1 MGQHIIRPPLRG
13 QGHRVYRS
21 VKRLHDSARGADQR
35 THPYRTRCMPTFL
48 TSEPEADTIA
58 ALGEALDLLDVGV
71 AVLDPELRVRIVNRC
86 FTELWPQP
94 ADTAPTLCEPN
105 GEIVQAFDVS
115 GNVPGHVPGA
125 SGGSATAQARLEAAM
140 CAGAFPRAEIVVQDG
155 SRLLLR
161 CVLRH
166 GGGRVLTCDALGAI
180 DQPGIDQPGDHQS
193 DQAGE
198 HAANQSVQA
207 RDAAEQLAIDLRFS
221 NETLESQA
229 SYLASL
235 AEAADAN
242 AQAAEEAKRLLEH
255 EVAERRQLED
265 HLRHMA
271 TTDAPTGTLNRAQ
284 FMNLGQREVD
294 RVRQRDLGLAMLMV
308 DVDHFES
315 INDRY
320 GHQAGDTALC
330 HLVSVLRA
338 GIRRVDLLGG
348 EEFAIVLPAIGEE
361 GAGAVAER
369 LRANLASDPV
379 LHDAQQ
385 IRMTISIGLA
395 VLRDDD
401 RTLGHLLARADM
413 LLYAA
418 KHAGRNRVVS
428 ETPAIAA

>member
-1 MGQHIIRPPLRG
+1 
-13 QGHRVYRS
+13 
-21 VKRLHDSARGADQR
+21 
-35 THPYRTRCMPTFL
+35 MPKFL

-71 AVLDPELRVRIVNRC
+71 AVLDPELRVRIVNRR
-86 FTELWPQP
+86 FAELWPQP
-94 ADTAPTLCEPN
+94 ADTAPTLCELN
-105 GEIVQAFDVS
+105 GEIVQAFNVS
-115 GNVPGHVPGA
+115 GHVSGHMPGA
-125 SGGSATAQARLEAAM
+125 SGGSASAQARLEAAM
-140 CAGAFPRAEIVVQDG
+140 CAGAFPRAEIVLQDG

-166 GGGRVLTCDALGAI
+166 GGGRVLTCAALAAI
-180 DQPGIDQPGDHQS
+180 DQQGDHQS
-193 DQAGE
+193 DQADE
-198 HAANQSVQA
+198 HAVNQSAQA
-207 RDAAEQLAIDLRFS
+207 RDAAERLAIELRFS

-242 AQAAEEAKRLLEH
+242 AQAAEDATRLLQH

-265 HLRHMA
+265 RLRHMA
-271 TTDAPTGTLNRAQ
+271 TTDALTGTLNRAQ

-308 DVDHFES
+308 DVDHFKS

-330 HLVSVLRA
+330 HMVSVLRA
-338 GIRRVDLLGG
+338 GIRRVDLLGRLGG

-361 GAGAVAER
+361 GAAAVAER
-369 LRANLASDPV
+369 LRASLASDPV

-395 VLRDDD
+395 MLRDEDG
-401 RTLGHLLARADM
+401 TLGHLLARADT

>member
-1 MGQHIIRPPLRG
+1 
-13 QGHRVYRS
+13 
-21 VKRLHDSARGADQR
+21 
-35 THPYRTRCMPTFL
+35 
-48 TSEPEADTIA
+48 
-58 ALGEALDLLDVGV
+58 
-71 AVLDPELRVRIVNRC
+71 
-86 FTELWPQP
+86 
-94 ADTAPTLCEPN
+94 
-105 GEIVQAFDVS
+105 
-115 GNVPGHVPGA
+115 
-125 SGGSATAQARLEAAM
+125 M
-140 CAGAFPRAEIVVQDG
+140 CAGAFPRAEIVLQDG

-166 GGGRVLTCDALGAI
+166 GGGRVLTCAALAAI
-180 DQPGIDQPGDHQS
+180 DQRGIDQPGDHPS

-198 HAANQSVQA
+198 HTANQSMQA
-207 RDAAEQLAIDLRFS
+207 RDAAERLAIDLRFS

-265 HLRHMA
+265 RLRHMA
-271 TTDAPTGTLNRAQ
+271 TTDALTGTLNRAQ
-284 FMNLGQREVD
+284 FMNLEQRGVD
-294 RVRQRDLGLAMLMV
+294 RVRQRDLGFAMLVV
-308 DVDHFES
+308 DVDHFKS

-320 GHQAGDTALC
+320 GHQAGATALC
-330 HLVSVLRA
+330 HLASVLRA
-338 GIRRVDLLGG
+338 GIRRVDLLGRLGG
-348 EEFAIVLPAIGEE
+348 EEFAVVLPAIGEE

-369 LRANLASDPV
+369 LCANLASDPV

-395 VLRDDD
+395 MLRDDD
-401 RTLGHLLARADM
+401 RALGHLLARADA

-428 ETPAIAA
+428 KTPAIAA

>member
-1 MGQHIIRPPLRG
+1 
-13 QGHRVYRS
+13 
-21 VKRLHDSARGADQR
+21 
-35 THPYRTRCMPTFL
+35 MPKFL

-71 AVLDPELRVRIVNRC
+71 AVLDPELRVRIVNRR
-86 FTELWPQP
+86 FAELWPQP
-94 ADTAPTLCEPN
+94 ADTAPTLCELN
-105 GEIVQAFDVS
+105 GEIVQVFNVS
-115 GNVPGHVPGA
+115 GNVSGHVPGA
-125 SGGSATAQARLEAAM
+125 GGGSATAQARLEAAM
-140 CAGAFPRAEIVVQDG
+140 CAGAFPRAEIVLQDG

-166 GGGRVLTCDALGAI
+166 GGGRVLTCAALAAV
-180 DQPGIDQPGDHQS
+180 DQPGDHQS
-193 DQAGE
+193 DQPDE
-198 HAANQSVQA
+198 HAVNQSAQA
-207 RDAAEQLAIDLRFS
+207 RDAAERLAIELRFS

-242 AQAAEEAKRLLEH
+242 AQAAEDATRLLQH

-265 HLRHMA
+265 RLRHMA
-271 TTDAPTGTLNRAQ
+271 TTDALTGTLNRAQ

-308 DVDHFES
+308 DVDHFKS

-320 GHQAGDTALC
+320 GHQAGDAALC

-338 GIRRVDLLGG
+338 GIRRVDLLGRLGG

-361 GAGAVAER
+361 GAAAVAER
-369 LRANLASDPV
+369 LRASLASDPV

-395 VLRDDD
+395 MLRDEDG
-401 RTLGHLLARADM
+401 TLGHLLARADT

>member
-1 MGQHIIRPPLRG
+1 
-13 QGHRVYRS
+13 
-21 VKRLHDSARGADQR
+21 
-35 THPYRTRCMPTFL
+35 
-48 TSEPEADTIA
+48 
-58 ALGEALDLLDVGV
+58 
-71 AVLDPELRVRIVNRC
+71 
-86 FTELWPQP
+86 
-94 ADTAPTLCEPN
+94 
-105 GEIVQAFDVS
+105 
-115 GNVPGHVPGA
+115 
-125 SGGSATAQARLEAAM
+125 
-140 CAGAFPRAEIVVQDG
+140 
-155 SRLLLR
+155 
-161 CVLRH
+161 
-166 GGGRVLTCDALGAI
+166 
-180 DQPGIDQPGDHQS
+180 
-193 DQAGE
+193 
-198 HAANQSVQA
+198 VQA
-207 RDAAEQLAIDLRFS
+207 RDAAERLAIDLRFS

-242 AQAAEEAKRLLEH
+242 AQAAEDATRLLQH

-265 HLRHMA
+265 RLRHMA
-271 TTDAPTGTLNRAQ
+271 TTDALTGTLNRAQ
-284 FMNLGQREVD
+284 FMNLEQRGVD
-294 RVRQRDLGLAMLMV
+294 RVRQPDLGLAMLMV
-308 DVDHFES
+308 DVDHFKS

-401 RTLGHLLARADM
+401 RTLGHLLARADT